1 MTRRFYYIV
10 TARNSTRIDEESPYR
25 IASNQIRARDMDH
38 ALQVAMEKES
48 ITRERNPCW
57 TQKVV
62 FDLYRQGKRV
72 GLYISPVAD
81 DMTKE
86 SE

>member
-1 MTRRFYYIV
+1 MKRFHYIV
-10 TARNSTRIDEESPYR
+10 TTRNSTRIDRDSPYR
-25 IASNQIRARDMDH
+25 IASNQIRARNMDH
-38 ALQVAMEKES
+38 ALQVAMEKEA
-48 ITRERNPCW
+48 ITRERNPHW

-62 FDLYRQGKRV
+62 FDLYRNGQRV

>member
-1 MTRRFYYIV
+1 
-10 TARNSTRIDEESPYR
+10 
-25 IASNQIRARDMDH
+25 MDH

-81 DMTKE
+81 DMPDEDNT
-86 SE
+86 